1 MTDFSIRQS
10 EKSKGMYGK
19 RTTYYQNF
27 DFNKKK
33 PLNFYRSEV
42 NTFNEALM
50 NRPDEFWEG
59 YRFEPLSEEEKGIY
73 TMLDELQQNKRFQTY
88 VNLGTILASDYV
100 QIGNFDYGP
109 IFSSFGFNDIEDSV
123 CEWAEEPISG
133 KTICG
138 VWKVIP
144 PTVLK
149 MISSNMESRVG
160 LCLTKNHVSFYLP
173 ETAVM

>member
-1 MTDFSIRQS
+1 
-10 EKSKGMYGK
+10 
-19 RTTYYQNF
+19 
-27 DFNKKK
+27 NKKK

-109 IFSSFGFNDIEDSV
+109 IFSSFGINAIEGFRLRMGGRTYFGHNDMWRLEGYTAYGFREDKFKYG
-123 CEWAEEPISG
+123 ISG
-133 KTICG
+133 RIMLDRKSPFILFAG
-138 VWKVIP
+138 NRRDVEQIAAP
-144 PTVLK
+144 
-149 MISSNMESRVG
+149 
-160 LCLTKNHVSFYLP
+160 
-173 ETAVM
+173 

>member
-100 QIGNFDYGP
+100 QIGNFDYRSEEHTSELQSRP
-109 IFSSFGFNDIEDSV
+109 HLV
-123 CEWAEEPISG
+123 CRLLLEKKKA
-133 KTICG
+133 
-138 VWKVIP
+138 
-144 PTVLK
+144 
-149 MISSNMESRVG
+149 
-160 LCLTKNHVSFYLP
+160 
-173 ETAVM
+173 